1 MLLTVRAMFTL
12 LSQVLSDGGRGA
24 GELVTPLPLLALA
37 VAQHIKNLL
46 MLSPGPSRAIL
57 QPRTS
62 REHQGGSSLHEP
74 NLSQALIGA
83 GKPEKQQKPLGK
95 SLMPGDPSI
104 GKTGLEKGYLLY
116 ALSIGLFP
124 EWLH

>member
-1 MLLTVRAMFTL
+1 MFTL

-24 GELVTPLPLLALA
+24 GVVTPLPLLALA
-37 VAQHIKNLL
+37 VAQHMQNLL
-46 MLSPGPSRAIL
+46 MLSPGSSRAIL

-95 SLMPGDPSI
+95 SLMPGEPST
-104 GKTGLEKGYLLY
+104 GK
-116 ALSIGLFP
+116 IGLDYPFYM
-124 EWLH
+124 LFQ